1 MNGIYN
7 AVTFDDSAPPVWL
20 TPDPGLDLRI
30 LAATMDLRF
39 QGRAIFTTYLTHARD
54 PYALPVT
61 HIFVF
66 DYHLYGDSIG
76 TDSGGVWGRRLQSS
90 IRFTMKYVVPD
101 SAGTGT
107 DVASH
112 TYLFTR

>member
-7 AVTFDDSAPPVWL
+7 AVTFDDSVPPVWL